1 MEIKMADYSVS
12 DIMDFAIDGDIT
24 KIQDVVDSIMKERAA
39 EILASKKIEVAK
51 ALFNSEDQDA

>member
-1 MEIKMADYSVS
+1 MADYSVS